1 MPRAA
6 DRHLTG
12 LIVVITGAGRG
23 IGAATATALAR
34 NGCQVVLADLDGDL
48 AVATANRIGTGAR
61 GVPVDVTDHAAV
73 TTMLDD
79 IEHDVGPI
87 DVLINNAGIM
97 PVVAIEDETDDS
109 IARQLA
115 INLHAV
121 IHGTREAVRRMKP
134 RGRGHIINVASLAG
148 VVSAAGIA
156 TYSATKHGV
165 VGYSEA
171 ARLELHGTG
180 VDVSCVMP
188 GIVRTELTTGMTDA
202 PGLRSISPDDV
213 AAAIVATVRRPRFDV
228 FVPKNLS
235 GAARMQHLI
244 PRGAAEALSRWSGAS
259 HVISDSI
266 GQAARAAYEERAARE
281 VAKKS
286 GDSGR

>member
-1 MPRAA
+1 
-6 DRHLTG
+6 LNG

-23 IGAATATALAR
+23 IGAATAGALSR
-34 NGCQVVLADLDGDL
+34 HGCQVVLGDLDGDL
-48 AVATANRIGTGAR
+48 AVETASRLGGAR
-61 GVPVDVTDHAAV
+61 GVPVDVTDHAAY

-79 IEHDVGPI
+79 VEHDLGPI

-97 PVVAIEDETDDS
+97 PVVAIEDETDES
-109 IARQLA
+109 VARQLA

-171 ARLELHGTG
+171 ARLELRGTG
-180 VDVSCVMP
+180 IDVSCVMP
-188 GIVRTELTTGMTDA
+188 GIVRTELTSGMADA
-202 PGLRSISPDDV
+202 PGLRSIAAEDV
-213 AAAIVATVRRPRFDV
+213 AAAIVATLKRPRFDV

-235 GAARMQHLI
+235 GAARMQHVM
-244 PRGAAEALSRWSGAS
+244 PRAAAETLSRWTGAS
-259 HVISDSI
+259 HVISNSI
-266 GQAARAAYEERAARE
+266 GNADRSAYEARAARDI
-281 VAKKS
+281 AKS
-286 GDSGR
+286 

>member
-1 MPRAA
+1 VAPERK
-6 DRHLTG
+6 LNG

-23 IGAATATALAR
+23 IGAATAGALSR
-34 NGCQVVLADLDGDL
+34 HGCQVVLTDLDGDL
-48 AVATANRIGTGAR
+48 VVETASRLGGAR

-79 IEHDVGPI
+79 VEHDLGPV

-134 RGRGHIINVASLAG
+134 RGRGHIVNVASLAG

-171 ARLELHGTG
+171 ARLELRGSG
-180 VDVSCVMP
+180 VEVSCVMP
-188 GIVRTELTTGMTDA
+188 GIVRTELTSGMTDA
-202 PGLRSISPDDV
+202 PGLRSIGPEDV
-213 AAAIVATVRRPRFDV
+213 AAAIVATLKRPRFDV

-235 GAARMQHLI
+235 GAARIQHLM
-244 PRGAAEALSRWSGAS
+244 PRAAETLSRWTGAS
-259 HVISDSI
+259 HLISDSI
-266 GQAARAAYEERAARE
+266 GNADRAAYETRAARDI
-281 VAKKS
+281 AKS
-286 GDSGR
+286 